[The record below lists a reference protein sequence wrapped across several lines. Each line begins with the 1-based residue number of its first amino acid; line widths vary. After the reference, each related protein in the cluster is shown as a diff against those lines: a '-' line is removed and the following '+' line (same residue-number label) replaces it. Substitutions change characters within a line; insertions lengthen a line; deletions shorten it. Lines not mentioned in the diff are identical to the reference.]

1 MVHTMLRREFAL
13 MPGLVRGVSA
23 GDRER
28 AQLVAD
34 HLGFVDHVLHHHHLS
49 EDTHLWPKLL
59 ERGPEEIDPIVHR
72 MESQHQGIDTGL
84 AEVGA
89 AVEAWLRNAAPER
102 GAELAGDLDRLLP
115 VLVEHLDLEEE
126 RVLPLIE
133 KYITAPEWDV
143 MTQEIVAN
151 TPPDKLPLMF
161 GMMVYE
167 GDPEVI
173 QKVLSTMPEEM
184 RPAVMAASV
193 QAFAAHSERVHGAAT
208 PPRSKPGS
216 KA

>member
-1 MVHTMLRREFAL
+1 MVHAMLRREFAL
-13 MPGLVRGVSA
+13 VPALVRGVGA
-23 GDRER
+23 GDVGR
-28 AQLVAD
+28 AQIVAD
-34 HLGFVDHVLHHHHLS
+34 HLGFVDGVLHQHHSS

-72 MESQHQGIDTGL
+72 MESQHQGIDRGIT
-84 AEVGA
+84 EVGA
-89 AVEAWLRNAAPER
+89 AVEAWLQNAAPER
-102 GAELAGDLDRLLP
+102 GAELADALDRLIPL
-115 VLVEHLDLEEE
+115 LVEHLDLEEE
-126 RVLPLIE
+126 RMLPLIE

-143 MTQEIVAN
+143 MTQEIVAT
-151 TPPDKLPLMF
+151 TPSDKLPLMF

-193 QAFAAHSERVHGAAT
+193 QAFTAHSEQVHGTAT
-208 PPRSKPGS
+208 PPRSKG
-216 KA
+216 